1 MWQGEVVRMPE
12 QSAAWLSMFLLVL
25 VIVALWAVARIDAVV
40 RRAERKLDIL
50 MKCSGYNPTQIAT
63 LEAQALVRAGRK
75 AEAVRVY
82 RELTG
87 ASRAEAVATIESFS

>member
-1 MWQGEVVRMPE
+1 MPE
-12 QSAAWLSMFLLVL
+12 QSAAWLSLFLLAL
-25 VIVALWAVARIDAVV
+25 VVVALWAVARIDATV

-50 MKCSGYNPTQIAT
+50 MKCSGYDPAQIAT

-75 AEAVRVY
+75 AEAVRLY

-87 ASRAEAVATIESFS
+87 VSRAEAVAIIEGLH